1 MLSIG
6 SPKQI
11 EWAERIKK
19 EFLDE
24 IQGIVHPKKDEL
36 LAYVEEIKSAV
47 TWINQRYLTAEDKI
61 KVFLRMKQNEIQRA
75 TEKVEY
81 VDAMNEATMWPETP
95 RIQAPAEI
103 RHSNVTIVVDFPA
116 YDENFVDVMHRQRFF
131 WDEPYWTRAIEIRL
145 TDLTE
150 RMVELGYELL
160 RNRFPIRIY
169 DSEIRRRIAGRDF
182 HPEKTLFVDVKDDK
196 FLIHWYK
203 RGKNYYEKAKRISG
217 AKWVE
222 GKFYVPPE
230 NYEEVIDFGT
240 VENAVIT
247 AEALSLAESVK
258 SKQRNICILKPAK
271 EEQKKEEIVTVPD
284 ELKD

>member
-24 IQGIVHPKKDEL
+24 IQGIDHPKKDEL
-36 LAYVEEIKSAV
+36 LTYVEEIKSAV

-81 VDAMNEATMWPETP
+81 ADAMNEATMWPETP

-131 WDEPYWTRAIEIRL
+131 WDEPYWTRAIETRL

-182 HPEKTLFVDVKDDK
+182 RPEKTLFVDVKDDK

-240 VENAVIT
+240 IENAVIT

-258 SKQRNICILKPAK
+258 SKQRNICILKPVK
-271 EEQKKEEIVTVPD
+271 EEQKKEEVVTVPD